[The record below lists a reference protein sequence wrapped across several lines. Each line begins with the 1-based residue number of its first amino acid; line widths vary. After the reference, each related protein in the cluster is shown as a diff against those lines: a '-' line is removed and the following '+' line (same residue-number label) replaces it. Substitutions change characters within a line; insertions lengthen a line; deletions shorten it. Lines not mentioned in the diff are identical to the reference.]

1 MKQFIT
7 RHIDRFIPVF
17 LLLSLTS
24 ITTYWWLSIFSIVF
38 YIWNYFYLKKDLKK
52 TNSFLFLTILLII
65 FNFTF
70 IKPTKEWGNKVQ
82 KEWNK
87 TGYDPAWLANAQE
100 EINVIDRS
108 IEEYKYKYSV
118 YPNDLSDIKDIFI
131 DNHDYSY
138 RIKEAD
144 GQTTGVPF
152 YYEKIDSNKF
162 YLAGVG
168 KDGEI
173 KTNDDLLPQIS
184 LEHKKTTG
192 LIKYVVKSFSQKEII
207 RERNVIEMNKKT
219 NKIQTF
225 LGEK

>member
-1 MKQFIT
+1 
-7 RHIDRFIPVF
+7 
-17 LLLSLTS
+17 
-24 ITTYWWLSIFSIVF
+24 
-38 YIWNYFYLKKDLKK
+38 LKKDLKK
-52 TNSFLFLTILLII
+52 TNSFLFITILLII

-82 KEWNK
+82 KEWNT

-138 RIKEAD
+138 RIKKAD
-144 GQTTGVPF
+144 GQTNGVPF

-184 LEHKKTTG
+184 LEQKKTTG
-192 LIKYVVKSFSQKEII
+192 LVKYVVKSFSQKEII

-225 LGEK
+225 FGKK

>member
-1 MKQFIT
+1 VRKFIT
-7 RHIDRFIPVF
+7 RHIDRLIPIS
-17 LLLSLTS
+17 LLVSLTS

-38 YIWNYFYLKKDLKK
+38 YIWNYFNLKKDLKK
-52 TNSFLFLTILLII
+52 TNSFLFITILLII

-82 KEWNK
+82 KEWNT

-138 RIKEAD
+138 RIKKAD
-144 GQTTGVPF
+144 GQTNGVPF

-184 LEHKKTTG
+184 LEQKKTTG
-192 LIKYVVKSFSQKEII
+192 LVKYVVKSFSQKEII

-225 LGEK
+225 FGKK

>member
-1 MKQFIT
+1 MRKFIT
-7 RHIDRFIPVF
+7 RHIDRLIPIS
-17 LLLSLTS
+17 LLVSLTS

-38 YIWNYFYLKKDLKK
+38 YIWNYFNLKKDLKK
-52 TNSFLFLTILLII
+52 TNSFLFITILLII

-82 KEWNK
+82 KEWNT

-138 RIKEAD
+138 RIKKAD
-144 GQTTGVPF
+144 GQTNGVPF

-184 LEHKKTTG
+184 LEQKKTTG
-192 LIKYVVKSFSQKEII
+192 LVKYVVKSFSQKEII

-225 LGEK
+225 FGKK